1 MPFFDKNALM
11 LLLFQ
16 FKAHFYYFSL
26 KISSGTKQRE
36 SNMFRPFSSL
46 YGSQTMLFCLL
57 AFAYTI
63 LSAWNCFLGSHFR
76 RTQEFSF
83 KTQLRNL
90 TSRLVSPPPH
100 RPSGRI
106 RYFHPWCSLRDPL
119 WIFYHAALISCLH
132 SNLILHYLWLSLKH
146 SSYFSPFVTKS
157 LAHNRHVMN

>member
-36 SNMFRPFSSL
+36 SNMLRPFSSL
-46 YGSQTMLFCLL
+46 CGSQTMLFCLL

-90 TSRLVSPPPH
+90 TSRLVFPPSPPTF
-100 RPSGRI
+100 RQNQM
-106 RYFHPWCSLRDPL
+106 L
-119 WIFYHAALISCLH
+119 
-132 SNLILHYLWLSLKH
+132 
-146 SSYFSPFVTKS
+146 SPFM
-157 LAHNRHVMN
+157 LPQRPFMNILSCCSNFLFTQQSHPALCLTLSKAQLIFQSFCY